1 MNFRDRRCAL
11 ISLKLKGKTIY
22 SKIPFLQMNNIL
34 FFGDS
39 LTAGYG
45 LGNVADESFPAL
57 IGQKIKAAGLPYTIT
72 NAGVSGDTSSGGLAR
87 IDYWLNKPPS
97 VFILELGINDIFR
110 GITPKT
116 TMSNLQAIIDKVK
129 LKYPEAK
136 LALMG
141 MEIPAFIPGA
151 FAMEFQALFRKL
163 AQVNQMVFVP
173 FFLEGVAGLAHLNMK
188 DGLHPSAIG
197 YQIIADKIWP
207 VLRPLLAKD
216 NLSQF

>member
-1 MNFRDRRCAL
+1 MN
-11 ISLKLKGKTIY
+11 K
-22 SKIPFLQMNNIL
+22 IL

-57 IGQKIKAAGLPYTIT
+57 IGQKIKKDGLPYEVI
-72 NAGVSGDTSSGGLAR
+72 NAGVSGDTSAGGLSR
-87 IDYWLNKPPS
+87 IEYWLSRPIS
-97 VFILELGINDIFR
+97 VFILELGINDILR
-110 GITPKT
+110 GISPKST
-116 TMSNLQAIIDKVK
+116 LNNLQAIIDKVK
-129 LKYPEAK
+129 LKYPGCK

-151 FAMEFQALFRKL
+151 FATEFRAIFRKL
-163 AQVNQMVFVP
+163 AGSNQMVFVP

-188 DGLHPSAIG
+188 DGLHPSAMG
-197 YQIIADKIWP
+197 YQIIADKVWP
-207 VLRPLLAKD
+207 VIKPLLSKD